1 MSVEEFRS
9 CSSDARAHAVRGLTG
24 RLNAIHAEIMD
35 LLLAVDAEAD
45 WRDDGATDVAA
56 WFEARTDVAPGTA
69 KEWKRVA
76 AELVDLPKLR
86 EAFREGLLSWDQ
98 IRVIVKFAT
107 PDSDEVLAVELIGC
121 PVSQLETMA
130 KLRRKASRRK
140 AREAE
145 RHRRLR
151 RRRDD
156 ELGGV
161 FYGMFLPDED
171 AATFDAAVDRQADA
185 VGPDAETGTWA
196 PADRRCAD
204 VLVDWAARSL
214 GADASVDLATVVVH
228 ADAAVVDGVADGAAV
243 TGDGSGVITTE
254 GVLRLLCESRLE
266 YHFHDTDGSVVGVAE
281 ASRVI
286 PAWLRRVVEH
296 RDLHCRF
303 PGCHRRIRHL
313 HHIEH
318 WVYGGH
324 TDADNLVGLCWHHH
338 HLVHDGHPVIGT
350 PWSISGDPE
359 TELVF
364 HHPDGVRTFVS
375 TARPNQMERI
385 RRRRRRVE
393 PGERT
398 VRFHT
403 SRHRVPPAPDCGGS
417 PLVVGSARKRPGGT
431 G

>member
-1 MSVEEFRS
+1 
-9 CSSDARAHAVRGLTG
+9 
-24 RLNAIHAEIMD
+24 MD
-35 LLLAVDAEAD
+35 LLLAVDAEED
-45 WRDDGATDVAA
+45 WRDDGATDLAA
-56 WFEARTDVAPGTA
+56 WFEACSAVAPGTA
-69 KEWKRVA
+69 REWKRVA
-76 AELVDLPKLR
+76 AKLADLPLLR
-86 EAFREGLLSWDQ
+86 EAFRDGLLSWDQ

-107 PDSDEVLAVELIGC
+107 PDSDEVRAVELVGC

-130 KLRRKASRRK
+130 RLRRRASRRK
-140 AREAE
+140 SREAE

-161 FYGMFLPDED
+161 VYGLFLPDED

-185 VGPDAETGTWA
+185 AGPDAGTGTWA

-214 GADASVDLATVVVH
+214 GADANPDLATVVVH
-228 ADAAVVDGVADGAAV
+228 ADAAVVDGVVNGEVGGAAV
-243 TGDGSGVITTE
+243 TADGRGVVGTE

-266 YHFHDTDGSVVGVAE
+266 YHLHDTDGSVVGVAE

-303 PGCHRRIRHL
+303 PGCHRRIRH
-313 HHIEH
+313 IEH
-318 WVYGGH
+318 WVHGGH
-324 TDADNLVGLCWHHH
+324 TDTDNLVGLCWHHH
-338 HLVHDGHPVIGT
+338 RLVHDGHPETGS
-350 PWSISGDPE
+350 PWSVTGDPE

-364 HHPDGVRTFVS
+364 HHPDGRRTFVS
-375 TARPNQMERI
+375 TARPNQT
-385 RRRRRRVE
+385 RRRRRRRGRVE
-393 PGERT
+393 PGDRT

-403 SRHRVPPAPDCGGS
+403 SSHGAPSVPECGRS
-417 PLVVGSARKRPGGT
+417 PLVVGSAREHPGGT